1 MVLAKYIFVTGG
13 VCSSLGKGITVSSIG
28 AILKARGFN
37 VSALKFDPYLNVDA
51 GTMNPYQHGEVFVTE
66 DGAETDLD
74 LGHYERFMDV
84 SLTSD
89 HNVTAGKVY
98 QTVIAKE
105 REGKFL
111 GATVQVIPHVTDEI
125 KERIRK
131 VSKDLDFLLVEVGGT
146 VGDIEGLPFL
156 EAIRQFRVEE
166 GFDNTLYIHVTLV
179 PYLKTAGEA
188 KTKPTQ
194 HSVNELRRIGIQP
207 DIVVC
212 RTERALPED
221 AMKKIALFSNLPV
234 KAVIEAKDAKLIYE
248 VPLDLERGGIGELI
262 STKLNLPSKAS
273 DLSVFIDFLES
284 WSNPLGEVNVAIVG
298 KYVKHKDAY
307 ISVVEAL
314 THASVYWRRRLN
326 IRWVDAEEIKEGK
339 EEDLLKGVDG
349 LLVPGGFGFRGIDG
363 KVRAIRYARER
374 KIPFLGLCFGMQ
386 CAVIEFARN
395 VCGLKGANTTEVDP
409 STPYPVIDLL
419 PAQRNLRNLGGTM
432 RLGSYPCRVLDGT
445 IARDSYGR
453 DMVYERHRHRY
464 EFNNDYREVLSSHG
478 LRIAGV
484 SPDGELVEIVELYG
498 HPWFVGVQFHPEFKS
513 RPSKPHPLF
522 RDFIRSCV
530 KYREGIL

>member
-1 MVLAKYIFVTGG
+1 MAKYIFVTGG

-28 AILKARGFN
+28 AILKARGLN

-84 SLTSD
+84 YLTSD

-98 QTVIAKE
+98 QAVIAKE
-105 REGKFL
+105 REGRFL

-125 KERIRK
+125 KSRIRK
-131 VSKDLDFLLVEVGGT
+131 VAEGFDVLIVEVGGT

-166 GFDNTLYIHVTLV
+166 GVENTVYVHVTLV

-212 RTERALPED
+212 RTERALSEE
-221 AMKKIALFSNLPV
+221 AIKKIALFSSLPAD
-234 KAVIEAKDAKLIYE
+234 AVIEARDARLIYE
-248 VPLDLERGGIGELI
+248 VPLHLEREGVGKLISKKLGFLLRGPDLSAFADFVESWLNPIGEL
-262 STKLNLPSKAS
+262 
-273 DLSVFIDFLES
+273 
-284 WSNPLGEVNVAIVG
+284 NVAIVG
-298 KYVKHKDAY
+298 KYVRHKDAY

-314 THASVYWRRRLN
+314 THASVYWKRRLN
-326 IRWVDAEEIKEGK
+326 IQWVDAEEIKEGM
-339 EEDLLKGVDG
+339 EEEVLRGVNG
-349 LLVPGGFGFRGIDG
+349 VLVPGGFGFRGIEG
-363 KVRAIRYARER
+363 KMRAIKYARER

-395 VCGLKGANTTEVDP
+395 VCGLKEANTTEVDP
-409 STPYPVIDLL
+409 CTPYPVIDLL
-419 PAQRNLRNLGGTM
+419 PGQRGLRDLGGTM
-432 RLGSYPCRVLDGT
+432 RLGSYPCKLV
-445 IARDSYGR
+445 RDSKAFLAYGEE
-453 DMVYERHRHRY
+453 VIYERHRHRY
-464 EFNNDYREVLSSHG
+464 EFNNHYREILSSKG
-478 LRIAGV
+478 LKIAGV
-484 SPDGELVEIVELYG
+484 SPNGELVEIIELED

-513 RPSKPHPLF
+513 RPYKPSPLF
-522 RDFIRSCV
+522 RDFLKACI
-530 KYREGIL
+530 KQREGIL